1 MNAGWRYL
9 DSSAM
14 VKMVV
19 VEAESEAL
27 QALIADW
34 QRRISS
40 SLARV
45 EVPRAVRRLSPDPA
59 VQARAERLVDDT
71 DQVPLDQDVLR
82 NAARLAPVP
91 LRSLDAIHLASAL
104 SLGAS
109 LGGIVTYDD
118 RLAEAAR
125 TTGCTVLQPR

>member
-1 MNAGWRYL
+1 MNSLWLYL

-14 VKMVV
+14 VKLVV
-19 VEAESEAL
+19 VEAESDAL
-27 QALIADW
+27 QAFIVNW
-34 QRRISS
+34 RRRISS
-40 SLARV
+40 SLARI
-45 EVPRAVRRLSPDPA
+45 EVPRAVRRLSPDSA

-71 DQVPLDQDVLR
+71 DQVPLDQDVPR
-82 NAARLAPVP
+82 DAARLAPVP

-104 SLGAS
+104 SLGAN

-125 TTGCTVLQPR
+125 TAGVSVLQPR